1 MSYFAYSDIAILR
14 FSELADSTVRTSN
27 KDMHVYE
34 VKLIYDP
41 EPKTQTLLESI
52 TYCATVELFL
62 KGIHTC
68 QTSATRIAFESDRDR
83 MLGLIYLSSSTSFT
97 PVCID

>member
-1 MSYFAYSDIAILR
+1 MC
-14 FSELADSTVRTSN
+14 
-27 KDMHVYE
+27 MYE

-41 EPKTQTLLESI
+41 KPQTLTLVESI

-62 KGIHTC
+62 MGIHTA

-83 MLGLIYLSSSTSFT
+83 TLGLLYLSGSKSFT
-97 PVCID
+97 PVCV

>member
-1 MSYFAYSDIAILR
+1 MF
-14 FSELADSTVRTSN
+14 
-27 KDMHVYE
+27 E

-41 EPKTQTLLESI
+41 EPQTLTLKESI

-62 KGIHTC
+62 QGIHTC

-83 MLGLIYLSSSTSFT
+83 TLGILLLSASKSFQ
-97 PVCID
+97 PVCV